1 MIKGIVNIIWNIL
14 TSGKAPKGDKK
25 ELSDYIISYI
35 LMNFIAIF
43 GFIFLTYYIIINTN
57 KGSYTDAALCL
68 GMSMIAI
75 VSFIAARTR
84 VVPIVPAMIIL
95 NAYCLF
101 CVLLIW
107 NGDAEGMNFLF
118 VYLVPPLTLMM
129 ERLKQGIIYS
139 TIVLV
144 VICIEVFVPGISKY
158 YYSADIASRIIVTY
172 LLIFGTTIAVE
183 ATRAAKDRANSE
195 LTAKLRE
202 ESQRAEAATTAKSNF
217 LANTS
222 HEIRTPMNAIIGISE
237 LVLRE
242 EISPRVTEYITDIKQ
257 AGHNLLVIINDI
269 LDFSKIE
276 SGRLDIVKVD
286 YLLGSV
292 INDVISII
300 RTRLSEKPI
309 IFTVDIDS
317 KLPNH
322 LIGDEVRLRQILMNL
337 LSNAVK
343 YTRDGH
349 MVLSISGTL
358 REDRVVLTMSV
369 SDTGIGIKQEDM
381 GKLFGQFQQLDTHK
395 NQGIEG
401 TGLGLAISRNLCR
414 LMGGDI
420 TVSSVYG
427 EGSIFTATILQ
438 HVQDSEALAVI
449 ENPET
454 KAVLLYESR
463 KEYTYSIIRSMEN
476 LGVPV
481 MAAGDKEAFSR
492 ELWACSRPG
501 EKSYAFV
508 FVNAGMVEEAQALIR
523 DLSLPTKVVLLVN
536 QEEIASFRS
545 IPTITMPAYTLS
557 IANVISDKIELN
569 YQKKT
574 DVRFTAP
581 GARLLIVD
589 DIVTNLNVA
598 KGLLSLY
605 QTDITTVTSG
615 KEAIEL
621 IKKNRYDIVFMDH
634 MMPEMDGI
642 ETTAAIRAWEDKQQM
657 LVEFEP
663 KDQTPREQ
671 AKHIPIIAL
680 TANAVTGMKE
690 MFLAKGF
697 NDYLSKPIEIS
708 KLDGMMAEWIPAEKK
723 VLSGPGTPKRPTET
737 TNIKINGVDTAKG
750 IAMTGGTE
758 GAYRKVLASF
768 HKDALERLPLFERVP
783 NEQELSLF
791 TTSVHAL
798 KSASATIGA
807 LGVSQEAAKLE
818 AAGKAGDLT
827 YIGEGLSSFYWD
839 LKDLSEQIGQVLNK
853 KEAAMADSVGLGSE
867 ESKRYLPLFEKLSE
881 ALKQE
886 EIGTIHR
893 LLAELEE
900 KPFDP
905 GTIEIIGRISNA
917 VLMTEFEDA
926 IKAVKGMLP

>member
-43 GFIFLTYYIIINTN
+43 GFIFLIYYIIVNIN
-57 KGSYTDAALCL
+57 KGSYMDAAICA

-75 VSFIAARTR
+75 ISFIAARTR

-101 CVLLIW
+101 CALLIW

-144 VICIEVFVPGISKY
+144 VISIEVFVPGISKF
-158 YYSADIASRIIVTY
+158 YYSADIASRIVVTY
-172 LLIFGTTIAVE
+172 LLIFGTTVAVE
-183 ATRAAKDRANSE
+183 ATRASKDKANSE

-242 EISPRVTEYITDIKQ
+242 EISPRVTEYISDIKQ

-276 SGRLDIVKVD
+276 SGRLDIEKAD

-292 INDVISII
+292 VNDVISII

-322 LIGDEVRLRQILMNL
+322 LIGDEVRLRQVLMNL
-337 LSNAVK
+337 LSNAIK
-343 YTRDGH
+343 YTREGH
-349 MVLSISGTL
+349 IVLTISGTPQ
-358 REDRVVLTMSV
+358 EDRVVLTMLV

-438 HVQDSEALAVI
+438 LVRDNEHLAAV

-454 KAVLLYESR
+454 KTVLLYEPR
-463 KEYTYSIIRSMEN
+463 KEYAGSIIRSMEN
-476 LGVPV
+476 LGIPV
-481 MAAGDKEAFSR
+481 TVAGDKEIFAR
-492 ELWACSRPG
+492 ELRGYSHPG
-501 EKSYAFV
+501 EKSYAFAFV
-508 FVNAGMVEEAQALIR
+508 SVNAVEEDQSLIQ
-523 DLSLPTKVVLLVN
+523 DLSLPTKVVLLAN
-536 QEEIASFRS
+536 QEEIASFRN

-569 YQKKT
+569 YHKET

-581 GARLLIVD
+581 SARLLIVD

-657 LVEFEP
+657 SQEHTV
-663 KDQTPREQ
+663 
-671 AKHIPIIAL
+671 PIIAL

-723 VLSGPGTPKRPTET
+723 VLAGPRTTIERPEEAVD
-737 TNIKINGVDTAKG
+737 IKITGVDTARG
-750 IAMTGGTE
+750 LAMTGGTE
-758 GAYRKVLASF
+758 AAYRKVLASF
-768 HKDALERLPLFERVP
+768 RKDALERLPLLERLP
-783 NEQELSLF
+783 TEPDLSLF
-791 TTSVHAL
+791 TTNVHAL
-798 KSASATIGA
+798 KSAAATIGA
-807 LGVSQEAAKLE
+807 AAVSKKAAELE
-818 AAGKAGDLT
+818 AAGGTGDIHL
-827 YIGEGLSSFYWD
+827 IEKELPHFYRE
-839 LKDLSEQIGQVLNK
+839 LKNLAEQIGAALNSN
-853 KEAAMADSVGLGSE
+853 AAANTDFDISQ
-867 ESKRYLPLFEKLSE
+867 YLPLFAKLRE
-881 ALKQE
+881 ALEQE
-886 EIGTIHR
+886 QPGLIRSILT
-893 LLAELEE
+893 ELEN
-900 KPFDP
+900 KPIN
-905 GTIEIIGRISNA
+905 GETKELISSISNS
-917 VLMTEFEDA
+917 VLMTEFENA
-926 IKAVKGMLP
+926 LSTINELIRKNERRS

>member
-1 MIKGIVNIIWNIL
+1 MITGIVNIIWNIL

-35 LMNFIAIF
+35 LMNFISIF
-43 GFIFLTYYIIINTN
+43 GFIFLIYYIVVNSN
-57 KGSYTDAALCL
+57 KGSYVDAAICVV
-68 GMSMIAI
+68 MSMIAI
-75 VSFIAARTR
+75 IAFIAARTR
-84 VVPIVPAMIIL
+84 VIRIVPAMIIL

-101 CVLLIW
+101 CALLIW
-107 NGDAEGMNFLF
+107 NGDAQGMNFLF
-118 VYLVPPLTLMM
+118 VYLVPPLTLML
-129 ERLKQGIIYS
+129 ERLKPGIIYS

-144 VICIEVFVPGISKY
+144 VISIEVFVPGISKF
-158 YYSADIASRIIVTY
+158 YYSADIASRIVVTY
-172 LLIFGTTIAVE
+172 LLIFGTTVAVE
-183 ATRAAKDRANSE
+183 ATRAAKDKANSE
-195 LTAKLRE
+195 LTAKLRK

-237 LVLRE
+237 LALRE
-242 EISPRVTEYITDIKQ
+242 EISPRVTEYISDIKQ

-276 SGRLDIVKVD
+276 SGRLDIEKAD

-322 LIGDEVRLRQILMNL
+322 LIGDEVRLRQVLMNL
-337 LSNAVK
+337 LSNAIK
-343 YTRDGH
+343 YTREGH
-349 MVLSISGTL
+349 IVLTISGTP
-358 REDRVVLTMSV
+358 REDRVVLTMLV

-438 HVQDSEALAVI
+438 QVRDSEPLAAV

-454 KAVLLYESR
+454 KTALLYEPR
-463 KEYTYSIIRSMEN
+463 KEYAGSIIRSMEN

-481 MAAGDKEAFSR
+481 TVAGDKEIFAR
-492 ELWACSRPG
+492 ELKGCSPTG
-501 EKSYAFV
+501 GKSYAFA
-508 FVNAGMVEEAQALIR
+508 FVSANSVEETQSLIQ
-523 DLSLPTKVVLLVN
+523 DLSLPTKVVLLAN
-536 QEEIASFRS
+536 QEEIASFRN

-569 YQKKT
+569 YHKKT

-581 GARLLIVD
+581 SARLLIVD

-621 IKKNRYDIVFMDH
+621 IKKNRYDIIFMDH

-642 ETTAAIRAWEDKQQM
+642 ETTAAIRAWEDSRQISQ
-657 LVEFEP
+657 EY
-663 KDQTPREQ
+663 

-708 KLDGMMAEWIPAEKK
+708 KLDGMMAEWIPPEKK
-723 VLSGPGTPKRPTET
+723 VKPGSGTTLERIAET
-737 TNIKINGVDTAKG
+737 TDIKINGVDTVRG
-750 IAMTGGTE
+750 FAMTGGTE
-758 GAYRKVLASF
+758 AGYRKVLNAF
-768 HKDALERLPLFERVP
+768 HKDALERLPLFAAPPDPET
-783 NEQELSLF
+783 LSLF
-791 TTSVHAL
+791 TTNVHAL
-798 KSASATIGA
+798 KSAAATIGA
-807 LGVSQEAAKLE
+807 GAVSKAAAELE
-818 AAGKAGDLT
+818 AAGKTGDLALVT
-827 YIGEGLSSFYWD
+827 EKLPIFHRD
-839 LKDLSEQIGQVLNK
+839 LQDLAEQI
-853 KEAAMADSVGLGSE
+853 EAALNEGMPDGAEGGTGSSGNAGSAGLCV
-867 ESKRYLPLFEKLSE
+867 PLFTELAK
-881 ALKQE
+881 ALEQE
-886 EIGTIHR
+886 DIGTVQRI
-893 LLAELEE
+893 LGELEQ
-900 KPFDP
+900 KSFDP
-905 GTIEIIGRISNA
+905 GTKKIISCVSNA